1 MDKQMR
7 KWGFVSL
14 LNTASLCIVVI
25 VLVGLFAG
33 WPIYR
38 CGPWLFTSLSVS
50 SPLTG
55 VDVQVRHRWL
65 VGLIRHKH
73 HHQLVWPGAVDPGSA
88 EPRRRVHAHVGLHAP
103 GL

>member
-7 KWGFVSL
+7 KWGFISL

-38 CGPWLFTSLSVS
+38 CV
-50 SPLTG
+50 PLVPSCAT
-55 VDVQVRHRWL
+55 
-65 VGLIRHKH
+65 
-73 HHQLVWPGAVDPGSA
+73 
-88 EPRRRVHAHVGLHAP
+88 RRACC
-103 GL
+103 